1 MVSEKQCVQ
10 CGQTKK
16 AKEFYR
22 QKADK
27 SGLQARCK
35 PCDKLRLR
43 ARAYGITIERVEELL
58 KNEYCDCCGRH
69 KDEAATVHGF
79 HIDHCHTSGEIRG
92 TLCHYCNVSLGMLRD
107 DHERIRRLGEYLLRT
122 EHDDF
127 TTKDHQIALGR
138 DRGNRTGRGAGT

>member
-22 QKADK
+22 QKASK

-35 PCDKLRLR
+35 DCDQLRLR
-43 ARAYGITIERVEELL
+43 ARTYGITIEELEELT
-58 KNEYCDCCGRH
+58 KGEYCDCCGRH
-69 KDEAATVHGF
+69 KDEAATERSF
-79 HIDHCHTSGEIRG
+79 HVDHCHETSLIRG
-92 TLCHYCNVSLGMLRD
+92 YLCFYCNIALGMVRD

-127 TTKDHQIALGR
+127 KTQDHQIALGGA
-138 DRGNRTGRGAGT
+138 RGDRTGRGART